1 MKSRD
6 IIYKDRNIQKK
17 SERSL
22 VVIFIDGLEI
32 NYDTIKCMLKINK
45 NEVVKMVRI
54 SSCFEMIERLSSYVK
69 ELGIDK
75 GRGDRVYLYSEGRLM
90 PYDCD
95 I

>member
-1 MKSRD
+1 MRSTN
-6 IIYKDRNIQKK
+6 IIDKDRNSQKK
-17 SERSL
+17 SEQRL
-22 VVIFIDGLEI
+22 VVVFLDSSEI

>member
-1 MKSRD
+1 MKSTD
-6 IIYKDRNIQKK
+6 IIYKDRNIPKK

-22 VVIFIDGLEI
+22 VVILIDDLEI

-45 NEVVKMVRI
+45 NEVVRMVRI
-54 SSCFEMIERLSSYVK
+54 SSCFDMIERISSYVK

-90 PYDCD
+90 PYDCN